1 LVRRKQRRNTGL
13 PGPPAPAF
21 AAATSRGRWQAWLP
35 LAVVLLL
42 LGLVYPEAMFEGRVY
57 GGADTAAAESFRQ
70 VGDQER
76 QQGRYPLWNPY
87 IFGGM
92 PTFGSLA
99 YTHGVY
105 PPTLLFE
112 FLQGLG
118 LPPLTWM
125 LGHLL
130 CGGLGMWWLLG
141 RLGVAWP
148 GRLLGTVA
156 WLWSARLVAWAVHG
170 HGSKL
175 GAEMYLPWLVGLVWL
190 ILTTGGLRPVAM
202 AALLLGLQFLRGHVQ
217 ISYYTLLAIG
227 LLTVWHLVWP
237 LAAVRLAAARA
248 DIGHAAAGQPPP
260 ASPPRQP
267 LRQRWQ
273 RAGLVAVAVGL
284 GFAIGAAL
292 LLPVH
297 SYAEIST
304 RGAGGATGGDGT
316 AFDYATAWSLA
327 PEDLAAVILPGVAGY
342 GKASYL
348 GRMPFTD
355 NPNYIGLLLLVLAA
369 AAWLARGQ
377 RSLFWVLVA
386 GSVVSVLL
394 AMGRFSPGLYQL
406 AYTTL
411 PYFDK
416 FRVPAM
422 IMVLP
427 VLGVAVLAALGV
439 TQLADPRSERATV
452 WLRRLAWGLFGG
464 GGLLLLLGTSGL
476 AQATHREWLQA
487 LAAQS
492 GKPAAGVLLDEAWG
506 LHRTFLVRGG
516 LVLLAAGGAF
526 LVAARRPRFRATWLV
541 PVLVLLV
548 AVDQWSVI
556 RLVTHPER
564 ALVDV
569 VRGPDGGGR
578 LVPAASLVQRW
589 QGPRAA
595 QLDAGLARALQDA
608 VGHGRLLPLGA
619 DAGSNAFMTA
629 GVRSLGGY
637 HPAKP
642 ATAEAM
648 RQALYPRDGLPGFRV
663 ARWLGAAALTL
674 PQTLSPADL
683 DLLREHGLDL
693 DERAIS
699 AGGTMIYRLRD
710 PWPRARLVDR
720 YLLADA
726 LPAGDALEPFLDAIA
741 AGRHDPARALVLER
755 TPEPAPQ
762 TGPEPLPDPIFVR
775 DGLNEVVLRVETPR
789 PVLLLLADLWAPGW
803 QARSDGRSVPLL
815 RADLMLRAIAL
826 PAGTHEVSF
835 EFRDPALR
843 RGVTL
848 ALVGVLG
855 VLVLLTAGWFRARSR
870 ARAVV
875 ARGDNERDR

>member
-1 LVRRKQRRNTGL
+1 MVRRKQRRNNDL
-13 PGPPAPAF
+13 PRPPAPVP
-21 AAATSRGRWQAWLP
+21 AAVAGRGRWEPWLV
-35 LAVVLLL
+35 LAAVLLL

-57 GGADTAAAESFRQ
+57 GGADAAAAESFRQ
-70 VGDQER
+70 VGDLER
-76 QQGRYPLWNPY
+76 QQGRYPLWNPF

-130 CGGLGMWWLLG
+130 FGGLGMWWLLG
-141 RLGVAWP
+141 RLGIAWP
-148 GRLLGTVA
+148 GRLLGAVV

-170 HGSKL
+170 HGTKL

-190 ILTTGGLRPVAM
+190 ILTSGGLRPVAM
-202 AALLLGLQFLRGHVQ
+202 AALLLGLQLLRGHVQ
-217 ISYYTLLAIG
+217 ISYYTLLVIG
-227 LLTVWHLVWP
+227 LMTVWHLVWP
-237 LAAVRLAAARA
+237 LAPARSAATTAEDA
-248 DIGHAAAGQPPP
+248 SPPDDQPPP
-260 ASPPRQP
+260 RPP

-273 RAGLVAVAVGL
+273 RAGLVAVVLGL

-304 RGAGGATGGDGT
+304 RGAGGAAGGEGT
-316 AFDYATAWSLA
+316 AYDYATAWSLA
-327 PEDLAAVILPGVAGY
+327 PEDLAAVVLPAVAGF
-342 GKASYL
+342 GKATYL

-355 NPNYIGLLLLVLAA
+355 NPNYIGVLLLVLAA

-377 RSLFWVLVA
+377 RSLFWVLLA
-386 GSVVSVLL
+386 ALVVSVLL

-406 AYTTL
+406 AYSVL

-422 IMVLP
+422 IMLVP
-427 VLGVAVLAALGV
+427 VLVVATLAALGA
-439 TQLADPRSERATV
+439 TQLADPRSKSASV
-452 WLRRLAWGLFGG
+452 WLRRTAWGLLGG
-464 GGLLLLLGTSGL
+464 GGLLLLLGVSGL
-476 AQATHREWLQA
+476 GQEAHREWLQA
-487 LAAQS
+487 LAERS
-492 GKPAAGVLLDEAWG
+492 GKQAAGVLLDEAWG
-506 LHRTFLVRGG
+506 LHRAFLVRGG
-516 LVLLAAGGAF
+516 MVLLAAGGAF
-526 LVAARRPRFRATWLV
+526 LLASRRPRFRVTWLV

-548 AVDQWSVI
+548 AVDQWGVI

-569 VRGPDGGGR
+569 VRGPEGGGR
-578 LVPAASLVQRW
+578 LVPAAGLVQPW
-589 QGPRAA
+589 QGPRAR
-595 QLDAGLARALQDA
+595 QLDPGLAGALQDA

-642 ATAEAM
+642 AAAEAM
-648 RQALYPRDGLPGFRV
+648 RQRLYPRQGLPGFRV
-663 ARWLGAAALTL
+663 ARWLGAAAVTL
-674 PQTLSPADL
+674 PQTLAAADL
-683 DLLREHGLDL
+683 ELLREHGLDL
-693 DERAIS
+693 HDRAIPQ
-699 AGGTMIYRLRD
+699 GGTMIYRLRD

-720 YLLADA
+720 YRLADT

-741 AGRHDPARALVLER
+741 AGSHDPAEAAILER
-755 TPEPAPQ
+755 APAPAPQ
-762 TGPEPLPDPIFVR
+762 TGPEPLPEPVFVR
-775 DGLNEVVLRVETPR
+775 DGLNEVVLAVETPR

-803 QARSDGRSVPLL
+803 QVRRDGQPVPLL
-815 RADLMLRAIAL
+815 RADLMLRAVAL
-826 PAGTHEVSF
+826 PAGEHEVSF
-835 EFRDPALR
+835 AYRDPAVR

-848 ALVGVLG
+848 AVVGALG
-855 VLVLLTAGWFRARSR
+855 VLVLLAAGWFRDRSR
-870 ARAVV
+870 ARAV
-875 ARGDNERDR
+875 ATRGDDERA